1 MAIQKRRTRIS
12 RSGGDVIVELKAL
25 KAQPIEGVLSNFRG
39 RIIEPEPRRDESI
52 IVWRVPAAETTG
64 CVFYG
69 VITPLGRIWGA
80 PRYERLIAQDGAL
93 LTGLP
98 NPVLV
103 KTHKLHPG
111 EWVGPPEAI
120 RFL

>member
-1 MAIQKRRTRIS
+1 MRKRRIRIS
-12 RSGGDVIVELKAL
+12 RTGDDVIVELKAL
-25 KAQPIEGVLSNFRG
+25 KAQPIEGVLSNLRG
-39 RIIEPEPRRDESI
+39 QIINPEPRRDPSI
-52 IVWRVPAAETTG
+52 IVWRVPAAETSG

-93 LTGLP
+93 LAGLP
-98 NPVLV
+98 NPA
-103 KTHKLHPG
+103 TFTTRKLNPG

-120 RFL
+120 QFV